1 MTLSHKTR
9 DNNALIRSG
18 EARLVGW
25 SRNVLYSGFNILPR
39 SVFWL
44 AYLNGRSDITDVITF
59 HARSGWRD
67 ARSVYRQTRD
77 MLVQRDSSLAQVREM
92 LVLVRDMSASDRHFH
107 GCTRMQSTDA
117 TTTGCN
123 CLARIDM
130 NNRGMRQARAVQ
142 SGFKESP
149 SARDNNAMNPSRIS
163 RRF

>member
-1 MTLSHKTR
+1 MHTER
-9 DNNALIRSG
+9 RSPC
-18 EARLVGW
+18 
-25 SRNVLYSGFNILPR
+25 VLKWRVTCRRPVI
-39 SVFWL
+39 V
-44 AYLNGRSDITDVITF
+44 DVITF